1 MAVTRLMWIISIT
14 TENDMIR
21 KHSSILPMHPGEL
34 LREDVLPALGIT
46 QTVAARHLGI
56 SRQSLHEI
64 LSEKR
69 AVTPEMAVRLGKLCG
84 NGPALWAGLQSKYD
98 VWKAEETLDVRDI
111 PTLEARA

>member
-1 MAVTRLMWIISIT
+1 MA
-14 TENDMIR
+14 R
-21 KHSSILPMHPGEL
+21 KHRSILPMHPGEL

-46 QTVAARHLGI
+46 QTVAAKYLGI

-64 LSEKR
+64 LTEKR

-84 NGPALWAGLQSKYD
+84 NGPTLWANLQSKYD
-98 VWKAEETLDVRDI
+98 VWKAEEMLDVRGI